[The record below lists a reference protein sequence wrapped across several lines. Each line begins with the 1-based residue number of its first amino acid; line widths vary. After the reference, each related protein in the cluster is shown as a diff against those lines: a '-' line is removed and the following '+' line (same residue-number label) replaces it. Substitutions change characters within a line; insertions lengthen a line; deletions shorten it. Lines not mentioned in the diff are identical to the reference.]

1 MNNNITPAH
10 LTNLKLIPNDSNKS
24 SKSSSSTSSSSSKQT
39 QFETPALPTTNEA
52 NTNSPLSRLQSIT
65 LSITEKQQHQER
77 TNHGE
82 SNQLKEEENLYRNH
96 YKSSCNNNSKF
107 SNNYDKKS
115 LYTHNTSVAT
125 TTTKTTN
132 LSTDPMIMMMTT
144 TTTSATRRSSWLGG
158 LRPSTAACVTLLILT
173 TTCSLCSASL
183 CESQSWWDPYKDKCI
198 PCTVCQG
205 DMIPLRPCQMHR
217 DTVCGSIYDLKI
229 DWVVLSKTEPN
240 WKERRKFDGLDYGG
254 LDHHQLTA
262 EQLQQLQDEADP
274 MDWQTAALFLAVL
287 ACLLFFIVAAC
298 ILVHHMRQWRRM
310 ERRLDQDVEE
320 LSTKLMAKLAEV
332 QSLEGGTFFIGNADA
347 LRIPTT
353 TATMTT
359 ATTFHQPQHVML
371 PEKSDKHQQNLQHDR
386 RLFTNT
392 TTLKSGNV
400 YIEENS
406 SKC

>member
-1 MNNNITPAH
+1 MNQNTPAH
-10 LTNLKLIPNDSNKS
+10 TSKPDKNPATSIPHHHHYPYSNITTATSFIHSSQAEESTTTIKSTTHANALFSGSLARSRGVGGGGDGGQSTHFTSISSNRSHKDNATTRSCNQNNKS
-24 SKSSSSTSSSSSKQT
+24 APKTVTTATSPSSDCWQ
-39 QFETPALPTTNEA
+39 
-52 NTNSPLSRLQSIT
+52 RWW
-65 LSITEKQQHQER
+65 
-77 TNHGE
+77 
-82 SNQLKEEENLYRNH
+82 
-96 YKSSCNNNSKF
+96 
-107 SNNYDKKS
+107 
-115 LYTHNTSVAT
+115 
-125 TTTKTTN
+125 
-132 LSTDPMIMMMTT
+132 
-144 TTTSATRRSSWLGG
+144 SSWWCQ
-158 LRPSTAACVTLLILT
+158 LRPSTTACVTFLLLS

-183 CESQSWWDPYKDKCI
+183 CDPQSWWDPYKDKCI

-229 DWVVLSKTEPN
+229 DWVVLAKTEPN
-240 WKERRKFDGLDYGG
+240 WKERRKFDGSDYG

-274 MDWQTAALFLAVL
+274 LDWQTAALFLAVL

-347 LRIPTT
+347 LRIPPS
-353 TATMTT
+353 
-359 ATTFHQPQHVML
+359 ATTLTAGTGFHQPQHVML
-371 PEKSDKHQQNLQHDR
+371 PEKSDKHHNHLQANHLHHHHHNQQQQQHHHLHPHDR
-386 RLFTNT
+386 RIFNT
-392 TTLKSGNV
+392 TTIKSGNV
-400 YIEENS
+400 YIEDGNGTG

>member
-1 MNNNITPAH
+1 MNNSYTPAH
-10 LTNLKLIPNDSNKS
+10 LTNLKITPLVTNN
-24 SKSSSSTSSSSSKQT
+24 SSSRT
-39 QFETPALPTTNEA
+39 QFDTTATNTNEPC
-52 NTNSPLSRLQSIT
+52 SIQSRLES
-65 LSITEKQQHQER
+65 
-77 TNHGE
+77 TNQC
-82 SNQLKEEENLYRNH
+82 STQDQEEEGEETSTKYQAEEEQEEVYTS
-96 YKSSCNNNSKF
+96 YKTSCNNKNKN
-107 SNNYDKKS
+107 SNNNVKIS
-115 LYTHNTSVAT
+115 VYTQNTSVANT
-125 TTTKTTN
+125 YMPLDT
-132 LSTDPMIMMMTT
+132 M
-144 TTTSATRRSSWLGG
+144 TRRRASWSLWWGG
-158 LRPSTAACVTLLILT
+158 CLRPSTAACVTLLILT

-240 WKERRKFDGLDYGG
+240 WKERRKFDGLDYG

-347 LRIPTT
+347 LRIPTST
-353 TATMTT
+353 TALTT

-371 PEKSDKHQQNLQHDR
+371 PEKSDKHQQSLQHDR

-392 TTLKSGNV
+392 STLKSGNV

>member
-1 MNNNITPAH
+1 MNLNIPAH
-10 LTNLKLIPNDSNKS
+10 SLKPPKISEALLSPTQHHQHHHPNLNH
-24 SKSSSSTSSSSSKQT
+24 TSSNRVSSRSI
-39 QFETPALPTTNEA
+39 A
-52 NTNSPLSRLQSIT
+52 NTTTTILTTHPNSTFSGSRARSRDGVDSHT
-65 LSITEKQQHQER
+65 TEYPK
-77 TNHGE
+77 
-82 SNQLKEEENLYRNH
+82 
-96 YKSSCNNNSKF
+96 KSSCK
-107 SNNYDKKS
+107 NYPDDEDDGDS
-115 LYTHNTSVAT
+115 ELLSTYNHTQM
-125 TTTKTTN
+125 TTK
-132 LSTDPMIMMMTT
+132 STKSMDP
-144 TTTSATRRSSWLGG
+144 TRRCWSSWWSQLK
-158 LRPSTAACVTLLILT
+158 PSTAACVTFLLLS

-183 CESQSWWDPYKDKCI
+183 CDPQSWWDPYKDKCI

-240 WKERRKFDGLDYGG
+240 WKERRKFDGSDYG

-262 EQLQQLQDEADP
+262 EQLQQLQDENDP
-274 MDWQTAALFLAVL
+274 LDWQTAALFLAVL

-347 LRIPTT
+347 LRIPSSATTQT
-353 TATMTT
+353 TAGTG
-359 ATTFHQPQHVML
+359 FHQPQHVML
-371 PEKSDKHQQNLQHDR
+371 PEKSDKHHNHLQVNHLHHPHHHHQQQQQQHLLHPNDHR
-386 RLFTNT
+386 IFNT
-392 TTLKSGNV
+392 TTMKSGNV
-400 YIEENS
+400 YIEDGNGTG

>member
-1 MNNNITPAH
+1 MKRHTPAH
-10 LTNLKLIPNDSNKS
+10 IPQRSTLTTATTTNSYNTTHVQQTPPSFSGSLARSRAELPVIESP
-24 SKSSSSTSSSSSKQT
+24 TTVLSKQT
-39 QFETPALPTTNEA
+39 SSNSYKEAEETDEEPLIVAVAKKKSTTQ
-52 NTNSPLSRLQSIT
+52 PLDGQQQQGTLNKSRRARS
-65 LSITEKQQHQER
+65 SAAAFFWSRWSQHW
-77 TNHGE
+77 
-82 SNQLKEEENLYRNH
+82 SQLK
-96 YKSSCNNNSKF
+96 
-107 SNNYDKKS
+107 
-115 LYTHNTSVAT
+115 
-125 TTTKTTN
+125 
-132 LSTDPMIMMMTT
+132 
-144 TTTSATRRSSWLGG
+144 
-158 LRPSTAACVTLLILT
+158 PSTAACVSAFLLLS

-183 CESQSWWDPYKDKCI
+183 CDPQSWWDPYKDKCI

-229 DWVVLSKTEPN
+229 DWVVLAKTEPN
-240 WKERRKFDGLDYGG
+240 WKERRKFDGSDYG

-262 EQLQQLQDEADP
+262 EQLQQLQDETDP

-347 LRIPTT
+347 LRIQPSAPALQTT
-353 TATMTT
+353 VA
-359 ATTFHQPQHVML
+359 AFHQPQHVML
-371 PEKSDKHQQNLQHDR
+371 PEKSDKHHNLHLHSGQLGGQHHHLQSPHDR
-386 RLFTNT
+386 HLFNT
-392 TTLKSGNV
+392 TTTNTLKSGNV
-400 YIEENS
+400 YIEDGNGTG